1 MTEPYRPSPPAT
13 SISQGHL
20 SAKGLQR
27 RGTYGTEN
35 HLVFHEDFQEEWK
48 PLRVREL
55 IRPLT
60 VRQWIEGGKIHREP
74 VSCETPRFEL
84 FFDLLFVAIIHQLAD
99 AAIEE
104 PGGRSVARFILTFW
118 PSWSVWEEARK
129 FANQSGTDDLLHRLW
144 ILMGMMTLI
153 GYTANASAIELE
165 PTGEEETVDHSAVRA
180 AVAFWLVI
188 KLTRVIVLL
197 YYAWKLPSFRG
208 AHIWKAIAV
217 LIPMFFLFPL
227 IWVTSRTA
235 QIVLATLL
243 IVVDVC
249 RIDLLVLAIRGRIYE
264 FQQRR
269 AQGKKG
275 LGVKGWDRMPDLPQ
289 TYKIPV
295 TNIEHAVE
303 RLGAFVV
310 IVLGEMVMNLVY
322 TAVKGEIG
330 VSHQFGKAALGLMV
344 AWAINY
350 LYMLPS
356 EPNAEYEHALRHSWF
371 SGICFTFFH
380 WPLCASLILA
390 SAASGKMVVNDE
402 VETGVH
408 WYWGSGVGL
417 AIIFMAILDLTHQ
430 DLAPNQARI
439 PRVIRALLALCAGLS
454 LILFSLGTQHMTSTG
469 VLAITVGITWFL
481 LAFSIFGMLPKP
493 GTVQKEELE
502 RREREEEQGRGVVVQ
517 DLDGRV
523 RLESGGGVG
532 KLREERVEEERLE
545 EGGSRS

>member
-1 MTEPYRPSPPAT
+1 MTEHRRPSPPAT
-13 SISQGHL
+13 SVPQRHHSV
-20 SAKGLQR
+20 KGLQR

-74 VSCETPRFEL
+74 ISRETPRFEL

-144 ILMGMMTLI
+144 ILIGMMTLI

-197 YYAWKLPSFRG
+197 YYAWKLPSFRN
-208 AHIWKAIAV
+208 AHLWKAVAV
-217 LIPMFFLFPL
+217 LIPMFFLLPL
-227 IWVTSRTA
+227 IWVTSRPA

-249 RIDLLVLAIRGRIYE
+249 RIDLLVLAIRGQIYE

-275 LGVKGWDRMPDLPQ
+275 LGVKGWHRMPDLPQ
-289 TYKIPV
+289 AYKVPV

-330 VSHQFGKAALGLMV
+330 VSRQYGKAALGLMV

-350 LYMLPS
+350 LQV
-356 EPNAEYEHALRHSWF
+356 F
-371 SGICFTFFH
+371 S
-380 WPLCASLILA
+380 S
-390 SAASGKMVVNDE
+390 S
-402 VETGVH
+402 
-408 WYWGSGVGL
+408 Y
-417 AIIFMAILDLTHQ
+417 
-430 DLAPNQARI
+430 
-439 PRVIRALLALCAGLS
+439 
-454 LILFSLGTQHMTSTG
+454 
-469 VLAITVGITWFL
+469 
-481 LAFSIFGMLPKP
+481 
-493 GTVQKEELE
+493 
-502 RREREEEQGRGVVVQ
+502 
-517 DLDGRV
+517 
-523 RLESGGGVG
+523 
-532 KLREERVEEERLE
+532 
-545 EGGSRS
+545 

>member
-1 MTEPYRPSPPAT
+1 MTEHRPSSPST
-13 SISQGHL
+13 STSQRNQ
-20 SAKGLQR
+20 SAKGLKR

-48 PLRVREL
+48 PLKIREL

-74 VSCETPRFEL
+74 VSRETPRFEL
-84 FFDLLFVAIIHQLAD
+84 FFDLF
-99 AAIEE
+99 
-104 PGGRSVARFILTFW
+104 
-118 PSWSVWEEARK
+118 WSVWEEARK

-144 ILMGMMTLI
+144 ILIGMMTLI

-165 PTGEEETVDHSAVRA
+165 PTGEEEIVDHSAVRA

-217 LIPMFFLFPL
+217 LIPMFFLLPL

-249 RIDLLVLAIRGRIYE
+249 RIDLLELAIRGRIYE

-269 AQGKKG
+269 AEGKKG
-275 LGVKGWDRMPDLPQ
+275 LDMKGWHRMPDLPQ
-289 TYKIPV
+289 GYKIPV
-295 TNIEHAVE
+295 MNIEHAVE

-322 TAVKGEIG
+322 TATKGEIG

-350 LYMLPS
+350 L
-356 EPNAEYEHALRHSWF
+356 EPNADYEHALRHSWF
-371 SGICFTFFH
+371 SGVCFTFFH
-380 WPLCASLILA
+380 WPLCAALVLA
-390 SAASGKMVVNDE
+390 SAASGKMVANDE
-402 VETGVH
+402 VDSGVH
-408 WYWGSGVGL
+408 WYWGSGVGF
-417 AIIFMAILDLTHQ
+417 AIIFMAILDLTHHN
-430 DLAPNQARI
+430 LAPGQARI
-439 PRVIRALLALCAGLS
+439 ARVIRALLALCAGLS
-454 LILFSLGTQHMTSTG
+454 LILFSLGTEHMSSTA

-481 LAFSIFGMLPKP
+481 LAFDIVGMLPKP

-502 RREREEEQGRGVVVQ
+502 RREREEEQGKGVVVQ
-517 DLDGRV
+517 DMDGRG
-523 RLESGGGVG
+523 RLERVDGVG
-532 KLREERVEEERLE
+532 EVREERIEEGRLE
-545 EGGSRS
+545 EGNRS